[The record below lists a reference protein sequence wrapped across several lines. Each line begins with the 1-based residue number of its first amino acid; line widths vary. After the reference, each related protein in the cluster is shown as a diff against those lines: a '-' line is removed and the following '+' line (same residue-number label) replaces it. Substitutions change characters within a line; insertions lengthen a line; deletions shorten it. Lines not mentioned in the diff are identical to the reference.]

1 VKPARFSYEAPRT
14 VAEAV
19 SLLGDDAKVLAGGQ
33 SLVPAMNFRLA
44 RPATLVDINRIDGL
58 DTVSVDG
65 EVLTVGA
72 LARHRRFEQPVEGGP
87 LGRLLALAAGNIGH
101 LPIRV
106 RGTLAGSLAH
116 ADPASEWCVIA
127 HTLDADVVAQGPGG
141 ARVIPAAGFF
151 HTIFT
156 TALAADEL
164 LIEVR
169 FPRLGAFHRVG
180 FAEFSRRA
188 GDFALVM
195 AAAVIEVKDGVVTEA
210 RIGVGGASDVPV
222 RPTEAEASLIGRPAV
237 AESFAA
243 AAEIASATIRPLE
256 DIHASVEYRRD
267 LVRAMVRRALVGAA

>member
-1 VKPARFSYEAPRT
+1 M
-14 VAEAV
+14 
-19 SLLGDDAKVLAGGQ
+19 GDDAKVLAGGQ

-44 RPATLVDINRIDGL
+44 RPATLIDINKIDGL
-58 DTVSVDG
+58 DTVAVDG
-65 EVLTVGA
+65 GVLAVGA
-72 LARHRRFEQPVEGGP
+72 LARHRRFEQPVEDGP

-127 HTLDADVVAQGPGG
+127 HTLDADIVAQGPGG
-141 ARVIPAAGFF
+141 VRLIPAAGFF

-164 LIEVR
+164 LIQVR
-169 FPRLGAFHRVG
+169 FPRLDGFHRVG
-180 FAEFSRRA
+180 FSEFSRRA

-195 AAAVIEVKDGVVTEA
+195 AAAVIRVEEGVVTEA

-222 RPTEAEASLIGRPAV
+222 RPTEAEATLVGKPV
-237 AESFAA
+237 GAESFAA
-243 AAEIASATIRPLE
+243 AADIAAATIRPLE

-267 LVRAMVRRALVGAA
+267 LVRAMVRRALAGAA